1 MDPAKSVR
9 KRLRIFLTVRLI
21 MSEIVGI
28 TDVEELEKEV
38 ALLEK
43 KLELAKDA
51 ENTSLACERI
61 IGSINSS
68 QAKDGFLVTEGNGPN
83 QFHTPAAL
91 GESGCCVLS

>member
-1 MDPAKSVR
+1 
-9 KRLRIFLTVRLI
+9 
-21 MSEIVGI
+21 MSEIIGI
-28 TDVEELEKEV
+28 TDVEELEREV
-38 ALLEK
+38 ALLET

-51 ENTSLACERI
+51 ENTSLGCKRI